1 MKKYDTVIFDL
12 DGVLIDSK
20 KNMRNSWGH
29 VKKKM
34 KLSQSFKKYFDLIGY
49 PFERILNKIGIFND
63 INKIKKIYQTQSIF
77 NLKYVKIHKD
87 VIQTLETLKKN
98 KIKLGLV
105 TSKDIKRT
113 KIIIKKFKIPIKTII
128 SPRKKL
134 RGKPFPDQ
142 IFLALKKLMSS
153 KKKTCYVGDMLVDFK
168 AAQNAKVGFIF
179 ADYGYGKKKNYFKN
193 IIYKP
198 RDILKFTI

>member
-12 DGVLIDSK
+12 DGVLVDSK
-20 KNMRNSWGH
+20 KNMRNSWNY

-34 KLSQSFKKYFDLIGY
+34 KLTQSFKEYFDHVGH
-49 PFERILNKIGIFND
+49 PFEKILNKIGIFDN

-77 NLKYVKIHKD
+77 NLKHIKIHKD
-87 VIQTLETLKKN
+87 VIQTLVSLKKH
-98 KIKLGLV
+98 KIKIGLV
-105 TSKDIKRT
+105 TSKDVKRT
-113 KIIIKKFKIPIKTII
+113 KIIIKKFKMPIKIII
-128 SPRKKL
+128 SPQKKL

-142 IFLALKKLMSS
+142 ILLALKKLMSS

-168 AAQNAKVGFIF
+168 AAQNANVGFIF
-179 ADYGYGKKKNYFKN
+179 ADYGYGEKKKFFKK

>member
-1 MKKYDTVIFDL
+1 MIMKKYDTVIFDL

-153 KKKTCYVGDMLVDFK
+153 KKKNML
-168 AAQNAKVGFIF
+168 
-179 ADYGYGKKKNYFKN
+179 
-193 IIYKP
+193 
-198 RDILKFTI
+198 RW